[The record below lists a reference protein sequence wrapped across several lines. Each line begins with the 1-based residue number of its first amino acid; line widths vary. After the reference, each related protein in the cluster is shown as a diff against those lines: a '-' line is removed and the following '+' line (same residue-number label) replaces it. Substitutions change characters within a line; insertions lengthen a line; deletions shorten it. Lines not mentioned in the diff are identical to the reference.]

1 MFEALTDRFSKIFS
15 VLSKKKNLTEANIG
29 EALGDIRRALLA
41 SDVAF
46 EVVETFIDDIKR
58 ECVGQAVFK
67 NVQPGQQVVKIVH
80 DRLVDI
86 LGDERST
93 LNAQRPLNILLVG
106 LQGSGKTTTAAKLA
120 LYLKKKNERPVL
132 VACDVHR
139 PAAMEQLEIL
149 GKNIDVPVLNYG
161 SIPVAE
167 IAEKAL
173 VDAKERQASVVI
185 FDTAGRLQID
195 EVLMDEVRRL
205 KEIVRPQEV
214 LLVVDSALGQEGVRV
229 SKAFHEAL
237 GLTGVVLTKLDGDAK
252 GGAALSMKRVVNV
265 PIKFSGIGEKS
276 EDFEVFHPE
285 RMASRILGMGD
296 IVSFV
301 EKAQAAFEVGTEGG
315 LAEKLIKGDFN
326 FEDFLV
332 QLRKTQQL
340 NPNRLARLL
349 PNTSLFQMKDDMA
362 ETVKRHEALVLSM
375 TRQERQQPNLVLSP
389 HRRARIVK
397 GAGSTIAE
405 FNKLLKQFQQLKKTA
420 RRLNKMDMSQAKDFM
435 KALCGDTSFL
445 NKDLLKNK
453 DLFQ

>member
-1 MFEALTDRFSKIFS
+1 MCYD
-15 VLSKKKNLTEANIG
+15 G
-29 EALGDIRRALLA
+29 
-41 SDVAF
+41 
-46 EVVETFIDDIKR
+46 
-58 ECVGQAVFK
+58 
-67 NVQPGQQVVKIVH
+67 
-80 DRLVDI
+80 
-86 LGDERST
+86 
-93 LNAQRPLNILLVG
+93 LNA
-106 LQGSGKTTTAAKLA
+106 A
-120 LYLKKKNERPVL
+120 LKNGD
-132 VACDVHR
+132 DVVF
-139 PAAMEQLEIL
+139 I
-149 GKNIDVPVLNYG
+149 
-161 SIPVAE
+161 
-167 IAEKAL
+167 
-173 VDAKERQASVVI
+173 
-185 FDTAGRLQID
+185 DTAGRLQID

-214 LLVVDSALGQEGVRV
+214 LLVVDGALGQEGVRV

-237 GLTGVVLTKLDGDAK
+237 GLTGAVLTKMDGDAK

-276 EDFEVFHPE
+276 EDFEVFHPD

-301 EKAQAAFEVGTEGG
+301 EKAKAAFEVGTEGN

-349 PNTSLFQMKDDMA
+349 PNTSMFQMRDDMA

-397 GAGSTIAE
+397 GAGSTIVE
-405 FNKLLKQFQQLKKTA
+405 FNKLIKQFQQLKKTA
-420 RRLNKMDMSQAKDFM
+420 RRLNKMNLSQAKDMM
-435 KALCGDTSFL
+435 KAMCGDASFL
-445 NKDLLKNK
+445 NKDLLNNK
-453 DLFQ
+453 DLFK